1 VILAAISIMLLAFT
15 QNISFS
21 VVSRSRNRNSL
32 KYHLIAAV
40 FSNGVWFL
48 TFRQLVLSEMT
59 FALFIPY
66 TIGSVAGSLVGQKLS
81 MWIEKLMGATS
92 DGHLVKG
99 A

>member
-1 VILAAISIMLLAFT
+1 MILAAISIMLLAFT

>member
-1 VILAAISIMLLAFT
+1 VILAALSIMLLAFT

-40 FSNGVWFL
+40 FSNGVWYL
-48 TFRQLVLSEMT
+48 TFRQLVLSDMT
-59 FALFIPY
+59 FGLFIPY

-81 MWIEKLMGATS
+81 MLIEKWIGATS

-99 A
+99 D